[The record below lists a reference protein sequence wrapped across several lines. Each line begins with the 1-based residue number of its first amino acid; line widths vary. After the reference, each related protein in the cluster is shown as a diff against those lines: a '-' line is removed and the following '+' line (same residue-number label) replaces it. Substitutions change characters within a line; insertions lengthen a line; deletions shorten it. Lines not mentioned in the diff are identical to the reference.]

1 MCEVSDKTE
10 YLTMLEEH
18 IAAPKPTEY
27 LNLMQEIAI
36 GEEELAVLAQA
47 PTLSDETY
55 AKLAKV
61 HNATVG
67 HRPLVLKELCSGSNA

>member
-36 GEEELAVLAQA
+36 GEEDL
-47 PTLSDETY
+47 
-55 AKLAKV
+55 
-61 HNATVG
+61 
-67 HRPLVLKELCSGSNA
+67 R